1 MEIVVECPCL
11 FFVSKIRANTAKHLL
26 EKMLEMGNAKGNWPM
41 NNRLDFFKRLTAFLL
56 AMLLVT
62 TMMGDDFF
70 SLATS
75 DEIITEESVETDDSS
90 SAPEA
95 APAPEAVD
103 IPQEPVTEEQQ
114 APSEQGQV
122 VEPTTADSEIPVEPQ
137 PTVDENGNPIVV
149 PTEEQSNPE
158 TPSEPKESI
167 DDAEVTPN
175 PENIDKPETDKTNE
189 EDIEDPD
196 AKDKEEGIDD
206 EEAEDEEE
214 LVKEEEEEC
223 EHDWDYVSNG
233 DGTHIRKCTKC
244 DEEGEQEDCD
254 YDENGVCRKCGYE
267 DNSLVFQTFSK
278 EILGT
283 TVTVEGNMP
292 RNADVTIYYVG
303 KKAIENIVNDSLE
316 EGVFK
321 AYAAYDIT
329 IYDRYGNKYQPD
341 YDNNA
346 VKVTF
351 ESVHKL
357 DEVPDEEV
365 TVFRIEDDN
374 TVTEIE
380 ADASGE
386 DVSFDAEH
394 FSIYV
399 TGTNQ
404 TVPYMTVALGLTD
417 GFGYIK
423 QNDAASQTS
432 PNPYIRLKKAKF
444 AIYADDIENY
454 QFRATVY
461 KNVSTTTKI
470 SEATAVATG
479 TASITPTAIG
489 KQDVEIELS
498 TLPSQDD
505 YIAYNDYYAVIINL
519 IQGPSSN
526 INLVY
531 GTGDIPTFVLDEG
544 WQELEQSGVFIEDA
558 ANNIEVLDKT
568 TDTYSITSI
577 TGPDPSSAT
586 TSGTKLNPYA
596 TGEKDSYLYSKGD
609 KGTFVANLSNA
620 AATRTIKWS
629 SGNPSVIEVNENT
642 GEFVAKKSG
651 TTTVK
656 ATYTNASGDKEK
668 EINVTVIEFTINEK
682 DPDTQTASIA
692 YSGVVAEPAVV
703 AYQDRENGSKVT
715 VTASYPDR
723 NINVTN
729 SAKVAIT
736 YTLNGKSFVFNR
748 TFAIEKIELVSSYF
762 TDATNITVENGVI
775 TDISNI
781 DPNGTLAATAKP
793 VFNKDFTATIA
804 STTTS
809 LEGLTYSVRINAVA
823 NGNFKTVDGGIIW
836 TKSTTDNVG
845 ITAEIVS
852 GSTFDP
858 YVYTGT
864 AITLPENWSEVVT
877 FRNGNGE
884 VIDYISKNTA
894 EYKITD
900 RSGATS
906 EEIAKNAGD
915 KTLVFTITSGG
926 LTGIEI
932 KVDFVVVK
940 ADISKA
946 TINWKNQEFLH
957 DGKEHKAAPG
967 EDFTVSFNEQPLVY
981 NTDYT
986 VDYSPTGNYVD
997 ITGSSNVPQ
1006 VIIKGAG
1013 NNFDSDT
1020 KKEDADTTYKIV
1032 ANFAMDAI
1040 VRIRVGS
1047 TNYDGTT
1054 DKNYVIPYTKV
1065 YDGNSTAPNIILM
1078 MNGTTY
1084 TEGTDYTKTV
1094 VDKDGTT
1101 LSANVGTKVITITP
1115 LNTDISRL
1123 KGQTTKIIATY
1134 EVGKR
1139 PLTTSMVDISNL
1151 LSKEIRYTGSAIDV
1165 VTASS
1170 SSSAS
1175 DSYDVKVSYNGNTL
1189 NRDSDYKLTCE
1200 NNVNVSSTGATFTIE
1215 GMGNYTGTLT
1225 SSNFKFNIL
1234 PAIITKDTGDSTKAL
1249 VSFAD
1254 PVDNIVY
1261 TGTEKKP
1268 KVQVYLNN
1276 KPVSNDYSVVYDNNT
1291 AVGTD
1296 TATATVTG
1304 SGNLTGTVILPFS
1317 IKSNT
1322 QKVLSIKIRDYPAD
1336 YLQGRDVP
1344 NGEGITRY
1352 YTCKIPVEYTGSDFN
1367 GSVSVYYDDKKLT
1380 YRTDYTYA
1388 YVNAK
1393 NAKDYDTDV
1402 TNTDKSP
1409 YVLIQGKGNYKN
1421 SFAKVLFS
1429 IKPIDIS
1436 SETVQPTVTF
1446 TEKDSFAKRYTGS
1459 PVELE
1464 NLVVNVGTKPLT
1476 MSTDGITGDYT
1487 VTYND
1492 DKTSAGEKSITI
1504 TGINNYRGSLTKNYT
1519 VGTNLNK
1526 AKVAIYNPYDA
1537 TDAFVTLSENTSTK
1551 DNPFTAY
1558 WRNNKEPIVKLYG
1571 ENGAEIGND
1580 KLQISINSSLKGDN
1594 PTEYPSRKT
1603 ADINDTNYNL
1613 ITYTATATAAA
1624 EGYYGS
1630 TTVYYEIQPQSIL
1643 ANVAL
1648 TNNTST
1654 IYYDGGNGIFAPEFK
1669 YTYGGTEPY
1678 SLVGGTDFVPEN
1690 IDLGKSVP
1698 QTADYKVPTVSITG
1712 VGNFK
1717 DTYELNNL
1725 YYKPGYV
1732 KIEIED
1738 KGDVKKTVNTAD
1750 DVTQPIDTGIVYIYN
1765 GENQVP
1771 SKINVKN
1778 TNAAGTP
1785 VAESNYTV
1793 TMPTES
1799 TEVGT
1804 YTITV
1809 NITGANYENKTV
1821 KLTYK
1826 IIKNTIDSNYT
1837 VNIGDITY
1845 TNVDGGVYTADII
1858 KHYVDEKSLKLTVG
1872 VTNKTLTYDKD
1883 YEIVTATTEITKI
1896 NEIASYAGVL
1906 SIIGSNSTPS
1916 GGQTNWFFIK
1926 GKGTYDGY
1934 LQVFFNIVLDLN
1946 SSYAKVT
1953 IPNHYY
1959 NLKEDGLTTTNPVVP
1974 DIKYLAQDKTT
1985 WVSLD
1990 KPEDNCTVI
1999 RSADKKNS
2007 PGPDPNLAVEGKNI
2021 CKNTATEVKYYDT
2034 STNTSYP
2041 VCFRADLAN
2050 LAEQGIIK
2058 LTSGTE
2064 RAYTGSPVTATVS
2077 GLGDAVEMK
2086 SDALQGDYSIVY
2098 TTDPTAINTSVEPIA
2113 VKTYYVV
2120 VKAPAANIWQSQYFI
2135 PESNTGNKLSFKIKY
2150 DLSTATIKY
2159 YHNGQV
2165 VNDNTIPY
2173 EGRPMPVPAIITVG
2187 SDNVPIYNYN
2197 NSDNPLVSL
2206 NESTVE
2212 LVGKYTIIATPKDE
2226 NQVCGRLISPDFYVS
2241 GIDINRCTVTLTH
2254 PSVPYTGNPIEES
2267 AVGVTVK
2274 FNDKTLTRNTDYTL
2288 DFVNNLDAG
2297 TATINLKGINGYSGV
2312 YANPI
2317 TFTITPVEITSEMVS
2332 VETGYYQGYDQEVKP
2347 AVTIKN
2353 GNHTL
2358 LLDTDYKLGDY
2369 NNNKAITTEN
2379 TKASVIIK
2387 AGTSGNY
2394 KVTNPNGLKIEYD
2407 ILQLDLATAKI
2418 QIDPKS
2424 AEWTGEEL
2432 KVEDIIKSV
2441 TTSSGIVLRSEK
2453 DDSTAYDY
2461 IIKVLNNANT
2471 KTMLKEQGTYQLR
2484 IEGKNNCTGYLQVPF
2499 EITARSLANNYHYY
2513 YSSSSTSTGF
2523 IGTWTYM
2530 QDLDGDTT
2538 NGAQPG
2544 YITQGSYTDS
2554 NGNDV
2559 PECLTIKVYD
2569 CTTVNDGVDNIP
2581 KVEIVDSGVK
2591 DSGKDYQLVSGTD
2604 FTVSVTNAKTA
2615 GSAIW
2620 NRTVTADK
2628 HATVADGCPTVT
2640 ITGTGR
2646 YMDSISIPFNIGKNI
2661 NNLGLTVVYTITGA
2675 VDVAN
2680 TAISKPTY
2688 TYVEANKDKAAWA
2701 YTYNGVEQKPTNIS
2715 VKYKPVGA
2723 TSEVPLSTDN
2733 YDISY
2738 ENVNGNEDA
2747 SVDAGYKYITIT
2759 GKGDYCGTIS
2769 QRYQINRK
2777 SITAIINKTNNN
2789 FPANKVFTNENPM
2802 IATSDGTATGKK
2814 VLSFAVSGSSV
2825 SRMTGSS
2832 TTTNTAKTYLV
2843 DTKKMN
2849 QTEADKFAGYYYAVY
2864 DKDPIKPTVTVTDHT
2879 LGIHGTSSAVLTDKD
2894 IELTYANNNKVSEF
2908 VIASNAVSNYT
2919 PAIINVS
2926 FKGSAAND
2934 FTSGGNYYVPEGT
2947 TSTYQIEFLIVI
2959 HNLSKDFYAQLLNE
2973 TGDELTEPNFKYDN
2987 GKAFRPKVKVTNG
3000 TQVLTEGQDN
3010 DYILEYE
3017 NNVRPGEATVTVTG
3031 VNNYMGTKTLHY
3043 TIWADLADTEIYYKS
3058 EGVYVQGT
3066 PEQLYTGKAIDYGV
3080 PRIYLALPIE
3090 NNVTE
3095 IKPLIEGKDY
3105 YAINPKSDN
3114 AFLTGGSIT
3123 YRGSTKYWVGDKGPI
3138 DYKVTFDKSLI
3149 DVDGITEGQEF
3160 KYTGDVIKPEMT
3172 LNVSTAKA
3180 EPTIYYR
3187 NYGKENQELLDSDD
3201 DFVKIGTITA
3211 VIKYK
3216 LGEESGEIEKTYK
3229 IVPRPIYDCKV
3240 VYTENNRYTGYQIK
3254 PSVSVFIVSDNGV
3267 KTLEEG
3273 TQYKVEYGENIYS
3286 LCTLK
3291 VTGCCD
3297 EITSSK
3303 TYFPKINLGAP
3314 VNLKT
3319 TADGSSVTATWVHD
3333 IYTAGEEVEI
3343 IKASTNELIA
3353 LKKIEG
3359 TKGTCTFD
3367 GLENVTNYIV
3377 KIRSY
3382 QYIGESKELKYSSDW
3397 DNAKQSSVTTGIA
3410 TSEMSVES
3418 NAVGKVTIKWD
3429 PDGDVVIY
3437 KIYRAESADASDKGT
3452 KIAVFPAST
3461 GVYTNSNLDKKSPYV
3476 SDYWYYIEGY
3486 AIINNELTLVSTSE
3500 KMHVTVMQ

>member
-1 MEIVVECPCL
+1 
-11 FFVSKIRANTAKHLL
+11 
-26 EKMLEMGNAKGNWPM
+26 MGNAKGNWPM
-41 NNRLDFFKRLTAFLL
+41 NNRLNFFKRLTAFLL

-75 DEIITEESVETDDSS
+75 DEIITEESVETGDSS

-95 APAPEAVD
+95 APAAEAVD
-103 IPQEPVTEEQQ
+103 IPQEPAAEEQQ
-114 APSEQGQV
+114 APSEPGQV
-122 VEPTTADSEIPVEPQ
+122 VEPATNDAEIPTEPQ
-137 PTVDENGNPIVV
+137 PTVDENGNPVV
-149 PTEEQSNPE
+149 APTEEQPKPE

-175 PENIDKPETDKTNE
+175 PENIDEPETDKTNE

-206 EEAEDEEE
+206 EETEDEEE
-214 LVKEEEEEC
+214 LVKEGEEEC
-223 EHDWDYVSNG
+223 EHEWKYVSNG
-233 DGTHIRKCTKC
+233 NGTHFRKCTKC

-351 ESVHKL
+351 ESVNKL
-357 DEVPDEEV
+357 EEVPDEEV
-365 TVFRIEDDN
+365 TVFRIEDDYS
-374 TVTEIE
+374 VTEIA

-386 DVSFDAEH
+386 DVSFEAEH

-399 TGTNQ
+399 TGTNS
-404 TVPYMTVALGLTD
+404 TVPYVTVALGLTD
-417 GFGYIK
+417 GFGYVK
-423 QNDAASQTS
+423 QNDATS
-432 PNPYIRLKKAKF
+432 STSTSPYIRLKKAKF
-444 AIYADDIENY
+444 AIYADEVSTY
-454 QFRATVY
+454 SFRATVY
-461 KNVSTTTKI
+461 KNVSETSDIADATAI
-470 SEATAVATG
+470 STGTASVEATAV
-479 TASITPTAIG
+479 G
-489 KQDVEIELS
+489 KQDIEIEL
-498 TLPSQDD
+498 TTINGQDD
-505 YIAYNDYYAVIINL
+505 YIAQGDYYAVVINL
-519 IQGPSSN
+519 IQGPSTN

-531 GTGDIPTFVLDEG
+531 GTGAIPTYVLDEG
-544 WQELEQSGVFIEDA
+544 WQELDQNGVFVEDPS
-558 ANNIEVLDKT
+558 NNIEVLDAT
-568 TDTYSITSI
+568 TDTYTITSI
-577 TGPDPSSAT
+577 TGPDPSSAA

-596 TGEKDSYLYSKGD
+596 TGANDSYLYSKGD
-609 KGTFVANLSNA
+609 TGTFVANLSNA
-620 AATRTIKWS
+620 AATRAITWS
-629 SGNPSVIEVNENT
+629 VADSSIIDVNATT
-642 GEFVAKKSG
+642 GEFIAKKSG
-651 TTTVK
+651 DTTVT
-656 ATYTNASGDKEK
+656 ATYKNASGNNTKS
-668 EINVTVIEFTINEK
+668 INVKVLEFTINGK
-682 DPDTQTASIA
+682 DPDSITADIDYTGA
-692 YSGVVAEPAVV
+692 AVEPAVV
-703 AYQDRENGSKVT
+703 AYQNKDNGQEVT
-715 VTASYPDR
+715 VTSSYSE
-723 NINVTN
+723 NTKAT
-729 SAKVAIT
+729 SGAKVAIK
-736 YTLNGKSFVFNR
+736 YTISGKNFVFNR
-748 TFAIEKIELVSSYF
+748 TFTINKRALVSGVF
-762 TDATNITVENGVI
+762 TNDTTLTVENGVI
-775 TDISNI
+775 TAIGNT
-781 DPNGTLAATAKP
+781 DPTGLFPATAKP
-793 VFNKDFTATIA
+793 VFGQDFTATIV
-804 STTTS
+804 STSTS
-809 LEGLTYSVRINAVA
+809 IDGLTYVVRINAVA
-823 NGNFKTVDGGIIW
+823 DGNFTTEAGGILW
-836 TKSTTDNVG
+836 TKATTDNVG

-884 VIDYISKNTA
+884 VIDYINKTTA

-906 EEIAKNAGD
+906 EEITKNAGD
-915 KTLVFTITSGG
+915 KSIVFTIISGG

-946 TINWKNQEFLH
+946 TINWTKQEFLH
-957 DGKEHKAAPG
+957 DGTEHKAAPG
-967 EDFTVSFNEQPLVY
+967 EDFTVSFNGQPLVY

-986 VDYSPTGNYVD
+986 VEYSPTGNYVD

-1020 KKEDADTTYKIV
+1020 KKEDADTTFKIV

-1047 TNYDGTT
+1047 TNYDGTA

-1115 LNTDISRL
+1115 LNTDTSRL
-1123 KGQTTKIIATY
+1123 KGQTTVITATY

-1189 NRDSDYKLTCE
+1189 DRNSDYTLTCE

-1215 GMGNYTGTLT
+1215 GMGNYSGTLT

-1234 PAIITKDTGDSTKAL
+1234 PAIITKDTGDSTKA
-1249 VSFAD
+1249 FARFAED
-1254 PVDNIVY
+1254 INNIVY
-1261 TGTEKKP
+1261 TGTAKEP
-1268 KVQVYLNN
+1268 SVKVELNGN
-1276 KPVSNDYSVVYDNNT
+1276 EVSEEYYKVNYDSNI

-1296 TATATVTG
+1296 TAKVTITG
-1304 SGNLTGTVILPFS
+1304 TGNLTGTAILTFS

-1322 QKVLSIKIRDYPAD
+1322 EKVLDIRIQTDYVAK
-1336 YLQGRDVP
+1336 YLPNYDEK
-1344 NGEGITRY
+1344 NGEEITRY
-1352 YTCKIPVEYTGSDFN
+1352 YTCDVPVEYTGSDFN
-1367 GSVSVYYDDKKLT
+1367 GSVAVYYDDTKLK
-1380 YRTDYTYA
+1380 YKTDYTYT

-1393 NAKDYDTDV
+1393 NAKDYDTTV
-1402 TNTDKSP
+1402 ANLANNP

-1421 SFAKVLFS
+1421 SICKVLFS
-1429 IKPIDIS
+1429 IKPVNLESD
-1436 SETVQPTVTF
+1436 TVKPTVTF
-1446 TEKDSFAKRYTGS
+1446 AEKDNFVKAYTGN
-1459 PVELE
+1459 PVDLE
-1464 NLVVNVGTKPLT
+1464 ELVVKVGSKTLT
-1476 MSTDGITGDYT
+1476 MSTDGGTTGDYT

-1492 DKTSAGEKSITI
+1492 DKSSAGEKSITI
-1504 TGINNYRGSLTKNYT
+1504 TGINNYRGSLTKEYT
-1519 VGTNLNK
+1519 VGTNINK
-1526 AKVAIYNPYDA
+1526 AQVAILDPYSL
-1537 TDAFVTLSENTSTK
+1537 TEFVPKGENTSTK
-1551 DNPFTAY
+1551 DAPYNTVI
-1558 WRNNKEPIVKLYG
+1558 WKNNAAPIVKLYG
-1571 ENGAEIGND
+1571 ENGAEIDNS

-1594 PTEYPSRKT
+1594 PTEYPSRET
-1603 ADINDTNYNL
+1603 VDRNDTNYNL
-1613 ITYTATATAAA
+1613 ITYKAEATTDTA
-1624 EGYYGS
+1624 GYYGNI
-1630 TTVYYEIQPQSIL
+1630 TVYYEIQPQKIGISNGMDWGNADSEQRYCGNAGEYKPIFKFYYGSDTYIL
-1643 ANVAL
+1643 NENDVVKDFIPYPVNL
-1648 TNNTST
+1648 
-1654 IYYDGGNGIFAPEFK
+1654 
-1669 YTYGGTEPY
+1669 GTPAA
-1678 SLVGGTDFVPEN
+1678 
-1690 IDLGKSVP
+1690 
-1698 QTADYKVPTVSITG
+1698 QTTTAERTVYG
-1712 VGNFK
+1712 VGNFT
-1717 DTYELNNL
+1717 DSYSMNNIQFL
-1725 YYKPGYV
+1725 PGYV
-1732 KIEIED
+1732 NIEVED
-1738 KGDVKKTVNTAD
+1738 NGEVKKTVNTKD
-1750 DVTQPIDTGIVYIYN
+1750 DMSQPIDTGIVYIYS
-1765 GENQVP
+1765 GSTQKP
-1771 SKINVKN
+1771 SEIKVKN
-1778 TNAAGTP
+1778 TNDAATDVP
-1785 VAESNYTV
+1785 TSDYTV

-1809 NITGANYENKTV
+1809 DITGANYENKTV

-1837 VNIGDITY
+1837 ATVGDITY
-1845 TNVDGGVYTADII
+1845 ANVDGGVYTANII
-1858 KHYVDEKSLKLTVG
+1858 KGYVDEKSLNLSVG
-1872 VTNKTLTYDKD
+1872 VTNKTLVYDTD
-1883 YEIVTATTEITKI
+1883 YEIVTDATELTDIQKLPEY
-1896 NEIASYAGVL
+1896 ASVSG
-1906 SIIGSNSTPS
+1906 IIGSNNTPS

-1934 LQVFFNIVLDLN
+1934 LQVFFNIVLDFN
-1946 SSYAKVT
+1946 STYAKVT
-1953 IPNHYY
+1953 IEKHYY
-1959 NLKEDGLTTTNPVVP
+1959 NLKADGTTVDPVKP
-1974 DIKYLAQDKTT
+1974 IIKYLAQDKST
-1985 WVSLD
+1985 WATLPDSA
-1990 KPEDNCTVI
+1990 DNYTVL
-1999 RSADKKNS
+1999 RSADRATR
-2007 PGPDPNLAVEGKNI
+2007 PGPDPNLSVEGKNI
-2021 CKNTATEVKYYDT
+2021 CRNVATKVKYYDEAT
-2034 STNTSYP
+2034 DTSYN

-2050 LAEQGIIK
+2050 YDGISIS
-2058 LTSGTE
+2058 SGTVY
-2064 RAYTGSPVTATVS
+2064 AYTGSPVTVTVS
-2077 GLGDAVEMK
+2077 GLDEATEIK
-2086 SDALQGDYSIVY
+2086 SDGQQGDYSVVY
-2098 TTDPTAINTSVEPIA
+2098 TTDHTAIATSQEHVE
-2113 VKTYYVV
+2113 VGTYYVV
-2120 VKAPAANIWQSQYFI
+2120 IKAPAASTWESEYFI
-2135 PESNTGNKLSFKIKY
+2135 PESNTGNRFSFKIKY
-2150 DLSTATIKY
+2150 NLATAKIAY
-2159 YHNGQV
+2159 YNNSQV
-2165 VNDNTIPY
+2165 VNDDTIPY
-2173 EGRPMPVPAIITVG
+2173 TGVAQSIPAIITAG
-2187 SDNVPIYNYN
+2187 SDNEQIYNYAN
-2197 NSDNPLVSL
+2197 TTNDLVSL
-2206 NESTVE
+2206 SPATVQ
-2212 LVGKYTIIATPKDE
+2212 LIGPYTITATAKDE
-2226 NQVCGRLISPDFYVS
+2226 DKVYGTLKSTLTVS
-2241 GIDINRCTVTLTH
+2241 GIDINECTISLSTT
-2254 PSVPYTGNPIEES
+2254 SVPYTGSPIEEPT
-2267 AVGVTVK
+2267 VKVTVK
-2274 FNDKTLTRNTDYTL
+2274 YKDTVLTRNTDYTL
-2288 DFVNNLDAG
+2288 DFTDNIDAG
-2297 TATINLKGINGYSGV
+2297 TAKIKVSGINGYSGV
-2312 YANPI
+2312 YATNP
-2317 TFTITPVEITSEMVS
+2317 TFTITPVEITAQMVS
-2332 VETGYYQGYDQEVKP
+2332 VETGYYQGYNQEVKP

-2353 GNHTL
+2353 GTHTL
-2358 LLDTDYKLGDY
+2358 SEETDYVIAQY
-2369 NNNKAITTEN
+2369 SNNKAITTAD

-2394 KVTNPNGLKIEYD
+2394 TVSDPNGLSVLFE
-2407 ILQLDLATAKI
+2407 ILQLDLAKANVT
-2418 QIDPKS
+2418 IDPDS
-2424 AEWTGEEL
+2424 AEWTGEVL
-2432 KVEDIIKSV
+2432 NVDDIIKSV
-2441 TTSSGIVLRSEK
+2441 KTASGIELRSK
-2453 DDSTAYDY
+2453 KSDAAAYDY
-2461 IIKVLNNANT
+2461 EIKVLNNANAAAE
-2471 KTMLKEQGTYQLR
+2471 LKEQGTYQLR

-2544 YITQGSYTDS
+2544 YITQGSYPDS

-2620 NRTVTADK
+2620 NRTVTEDK

-2688 TYVEANKDKAAWA
+2688 TYVEADKDKAAWA

-2715 VKYKPVGA
+2715 VKYTPAGQTTA
-2723 TSEVPLSTDN
+2723 IPLSTNN
-2733 YDISY
+2733 YDVTY
-2738 ENVNGNEDA
+2738 EDINGNEDA
-2747 SVDAGYKYITIT
+2747 SVNAGYKYVTIT

-2789 FPANKVFTNENPM
+2789 ISSKVFSNENPM
-2802 IATSDGTATGKK
+2802 IATNDGTATGTK
-2814 VLSFAVSGSSV
+2814 VLTFTVSGSAV

-2832 TTTNTAKTYLV
+2832 STTNTAKKYLV
-2843 DTKKMN
+2843 DTGKMN

-2864 DKDPIKPTVTVTDHT
+2864 DKTAIEPTVTVTDHT
-2879 LGIHGTSSAVLTDKD
+2879 LGKNGTSSSVLSDKD
-2894 IELTYANNNKVSEF
+2894 INLTYDNNDKISSY
-2908 VIASNAVSNYT
+2908 VIASNAVSSYK
-2919 PAIINVS
+2919 AAVINVN
-2926 FKGSAAND
+2926 FTGSAAND
-2934 FTSGGNYYVPEGT
+2934 FTGGGNYYVPEGT
-2947 TSTYQIEFLIVI
+2947 TSSYQIEFLVVI
-2959 HNLSKDFYAQLLNE
+2959 HDMSNDFYAQLMDESGN
-2973 TGDELTEPNFKYDN
+2973 ELTEPNFKYDS
-2987 GKAFRPKVKVTNG
+2987 GKAFTPKVKVTNG
-3000 TQVLTEGQDN
+3000 TQVLTEGDDN
-3010 DYILEYE
+3010 DYILEYT
-3017 NNVRPGEATVTVTG
+3017 NNVRPGEATVKITG
-3031 VNNYMGTKTLHY
+3031 VNNYTGTKTLHF
-3043 TIWADLADTEIYYKS
+3043 TIWGDLADTEVYYLS
-3058 EGVYVQGT
+3058 DGVYVQGV
-3066 PEQLYTGKAIDYGV
+3066 PKQLYTGEAITYGL
-3080 PRIYLALPIE
+3080 PRLYLALPIE
-3090 NNVTE
+3090 NNVTTIE
-3095 IKPLIEGKDY
+3095 PLKEGVDY
-3105 YAINPKSDN
+3105 YAYNPQSDN
-3114 AFLTGGSIT
+3114 GYLTGGSIT
-3123 YRGSTKYWVGDKGPI
+3123 YKGSTKYWVGDKGPI
-3138 DYKVTFDKSLI
+3138 NYAVAFDKSLI
-3149 DVDGITEGQEF
+3149 DVDGVEDGQKF
-3160 KYTGDVIKPEMT
+3160 TYTGFKIKPEMK

-3180 EPTIYYR
+3180 GPVTYYR
-3187 NYGKENQELLDSDD
+3187 NYGQAEQEILDTDD
-3201 DFVKIGTITA
+3201 DFINIGTITA
-3211 VIKYK
+3211 VIPYQ
-3216 LGEESGEIEKTYK
+3216 LGEESGELEKTYE
-3229 IVPRPIYDCKV
+3229 ITPRPVYDCKV

-3254 PSVSVFIVSDNGV
+3254 PSVSVFIVSDEGV

-3314 VNLKT
+3314 VNLRT
-3319 TADGSSVTATWVHD
+3319 SADGSSVTATWVHD
-3333 IYTAGEEVEI
+3333 IYSAGEEVEI

-3418 NAVGKVTIKWD
+3418 NAVGKVTIKWN
-3429 PDGDVVIY
+3429 PDGDVVVY

-3486 AIINNELTLVSTSE
+3486 AIINNTLTLVSTSE

>member
-1 MEIVVECPCL
+1 MDDQKNKLDENLTITINVKGTNYVAQTIT
-11 FFVSKIRANTAKHLL
+11 FTYKIASNNIAGFYGTLSDIPYTA
-26 EKMLEMGNAKGNWPM
+26 
-41 NNRLDFFKRLTAFLL
+41 
-56 AMLLVT
+56 T
-62 TMMGDDFF
+62 TVDIKTVKKATLK
-70 SLATS
+70 LATTKGGAELKPGI
-75 DEIITEESVETDDSS
+75 DYELVE
-90 SAPEA
+90 
-95 APAPEAVD
+95 
-103 IPQEPVTEEQQ
+103 
-114 APSEQGQV
+114 
-122 VEPTTADSEIPVEPQ
+122 
-137 PTVDENGNPIVV
+137 
-149 PTEEQSNPE
+149 
-158 TPSEPKESI
+158 
-167 DDAEVTPN
+167 DDAETQ
-175 PENIDKPETDKTNE
+175 TDKFTTQF
-189 EDIEDPD
+189 
-196 AKDKEEGIDD
+196 GI
-206 EEAEDEEE
+206 
-214 LVKEEEEEC
+214 
-223 EHDWDYVSNG
+223 
-233 DGTHIRKCTKC
+233 
-244 DEEGEQEDCD
+244 
-254 YDENGVCRKCGYE
+254 
-267 DNSLVFQTFSK
+267 
-278 EILGT
+278 
-283 TVTVEGNMP
+283 
-292 RNADVTIYYVG
+292 
-303 KKAIENIVNDSLE
+303 
-316 EGVFK
+316 
-321 AYAAYDIT
+321 
-329 IYDRYGNKYQPD
+329 NKY
-341 YDNNA
+341 
-346 VKVTF
+346 K
-351 ESVHKL
+351 
-357 DEVPDEEV
+357 
-365 TVFRIEDDN
+365 
-374 TVTEIE
+374 
-380 ADASGE
+380 
-386 DVSFDAEH
+386 
-394 FSIYV
+394 
-399 TGTNQ
+399 
-404 TVPYMTVALGLTD
+404 
-417 GFGYIK
+417 
-423 QNDAASQTS
+423 
-432 PNPYIRLKKAKF
+432 
-444 AIYADDIENY
+444 
-454 QFRATVY
+454 
-461 KNVSTTTKI
+461 
-470 SEATAVATG
+470 TAVVTK
-479 TASITPTAIG
+479 S
-489 KQDVEIELS
+489 
-498 TLPSQDD
+498 LPSYQTN
-505 YIAYNDYYAVIINL
+505 YI
-519 IQGPSSN
+519 
-526 INLVY
+526 
-531 GTGDIPTFVLDEG
+531 FV
-544 WQELEQSGVFIEDA
+544 
-558 ANNIEVLDKT
+558 
-568 TDTYSITSI
+568 
-577 TGPDPSSAT
+577 
-586 TSGTKLNPYA
+586 
-596 TGEKDSYLYSKGD
+596 KGI
-609 KGTFVANLSNA
+609 G
-620 AATRTIKWS
+620 I
-629 SGNPSVIEVNENT
+629 
-642 GEFVAKKSG
+642 
-651 TTTVK
+651 
-656 ATYTNASGDKEK
+656 
-668 EINVTVIEFTINEK
+668 
-682 DPDTQTASIA
+682 
-692 YSGVVAEPAVV
+692 YSG
-703 AYQDRENGSKVT
+703 Y
-715 VTASYPDR
+715 
-723 NINVTN
+723 
-729 SAKVAIT
+729 
-736 YTLNGKSFVFNR
+736 
-748 TFAIEKIELVSSYF
+748 
-762 TDATNITVENGVI
+762 
-775 TDISNI
+775 
-781 DPNGTLAATAKP
+781 
-793 VFNKDFTATIA
+793 
-804 STTTS
+804 
-809 LEGLTYSVRINAVA
+809 
-823 NGNFKTVDGGIIW
+823 
-836 TKSTTDNVG
+836 
-845 ITAEIVS
+845 
-852 GSTFDP
+852 
-858 YVYTGT
+858 
-864 AITLPENWSEVVT
+864 
-877 FRNGNGE
+877 
-884 VIDYISKNTA
+884 
-894 EYKITD
+894 
-900 RSGATS
+900 
-906 EEIAKNAGD
+906 
-915 KTLVFTITSGG
+915 
-926 LTGIEI
+926 
-932 KVDFVVVK
+932 
-940 ADISKA
+940 
-946 TINWKNQEFLH
+946 
-957 DGKEHKAAPG
+957 
-967 EDFTVSFNEQPLVY
+967 
-981 NTDYT
+981 
-986 VDYSPTGNYVD
+986 
-997 ITGSSNVPQ
+997 
-1006 VIIKGAG
+1006 
-1013 NNFDSDT
+1013 
-1020 KKEDADTTYKIV
+1020 
-1032 ANFAMDAI
+1032 
-1040 VRIRVGS
+1040 
-1047 TNYDGTT
+1047 
-1054 DKNYVIPYTKV
+1054 
-1065 YDGNSTAPNIILM
+1065 
-1078 MNGTTY
+1078 
-1084 TEGTDYTKTV
+1084 
-1094 VDKDGTT
+1094 
-1101 LSANVGTKVITITP
+1101 
-1115 LNTDISRL
+1115 
-1123 KGQTTKIIATY
+1123 
-1134 EVGKR
+1134 
-1139 PLTTSMVDISNL
+1139 
-1151 LSKEIRYTGSAIDV
+1151 
-1165 VTASS
+1165 
-1170 SSSAS
+1170 
-1175 DSYDVKVSYNGNTL
+1175 
-1189 NRDSDYKLTCE
+1189 
-1200 NNVNVSSTGATFTIE
+1200 
-1215 GMGNYTGTLT
+1215 
-1225 SSNFKFNIL
+1225 
-1234 PAIITKDTGDSTKAL
+1234 
-1249 VSFAD
+1249 
-1254 PVDNIVY
+1254 
-1261 TGTEKKP
+1261 
-1268 KVQVYLNN
+1268 
-1276 KPVSNDYSVVYDNNT
+1276 
-1291 AVGTD
+1291 
-1296 TATATVTG
+1296 
-1304 SGNLTGTVILPFS
+1304 
-1317 IKSNT
+1317 
-1322 QKVLSIKIRDYPAD
+1322 
-1336 YLQGRDVP
+1336 
-1344 NGEGITRY
+1344 
-1352 YTCKIPVEYTGSDFN
+1352 CKIP
-1367 GSVSVYYDDKKLT
+1367 
-1380 YRTDYTYA
+1380 
-1388 YVNAK
+1388 
-1393 NAKDYDTDV
+1393 
-1402 TNTDKSP
+1402 
-1409 YVLIQGKGNYKN
+1409 
-1421 SFAKVLFS
+1421 
-1429 IKPIDIS
+1429 
-1436 SETVQPTVTF
+1436 
-1446 TEKDSFAKRYTGS
+1446 
-1459 PVELE
+1459 
-1464 NLVVNVGTKPLT
+1464 
-1476 MSTDGITGDYT
+1476 
-1487 VTYND
+1487 
-1492 DKTSAGEKSITI
+1492 
-1504 TGINNYRGSLTKNYT
+1504 
-1519 VGTNLNK
+1519 
-1526 AKVAIYNPYDA
+1526 
-1537 TDAFVTLSENTSTK
+1537 
-1551 DNPFTAY
+1551 
-1558 WRNNKEPIVKLYG
+1558 
-1571 ENGAEIGND
+1571 
-1580 KLQISINSSLKGDN
+1580 
-1594 PTEYPSRKT
+1594 
-1603 ADINDTNYNL
+1603 
-1613 ITYTATATAAA
+1613 
-1624 EGYYGS
+1624 
-1630 TTVYYEIQPQSIL
+1630 
-1643 ANVAL
+1643 
-1648 TNNTST
+1648 
-1654 IYYDGGNGIFAPEFK
+1654 
-1669 YTYGGTEPY
+1669 
-1678 SLVGGTDFVPEN
+1678 
-1690 IDLGKSVP
+1690 
-1698 QTADYKVPTVSITG
+1698 
-1712 VGNFK
+1712 
-1717 DTYELNNL
+1717 
-1725 YYKPGYV
+1725 
-1732 KIEIED
+1732 
-1738 KGDVKKTVNTAD
+1738 
-1750 DVTQPIDTGIVYIYN
+1750 
-1765 GENQVP
+1765 
-1771 SKINVKN
+1771 
-1778 TNAAGTP
+1778 
-1785 VAESNYTV
+1785 
-1793 TMPTES
+1793 
-1799 TEVGT
+1799 
-1804 YTITV
+1804 
-1809 NITGANYENKTV
+1809 
-1821 KLTYK
+1821 
-1826 IIKNTIDSNYT
+1826 
-1837 VNIGDITY
+1837 
-1845 TNVDGGVYTADII
+1845 
-1858 KHYVDEKSLKLTVG
+1858 
-1872 VTNKTLTYDKD
+1872 
-1883 YEIVTATTEITKI
+1883 
-1896 NEIASYAGVL
+1896 
-1906 SIIGSNSTPS
+1906 
-1916 GGQTNWFFIK
+1916 
-1926 GKGTYDGY
+1926 
-1934 LQVFFNIVLDLN
+1934 FNIVLDIGN
-1946 SSYAKVT
+1946 DAYAKVT

-2058 LTSGTE
+2058 LTSGAE

-2098 TTDPTAINTSVEPIA
+2098 TTDPTALNTSVEPIA

-2226 NQVCGRLISPDFYVS
+2226 NQVCGTLISPDFYVS

-2908 VIASNAVSNYT
+2908 VLASNAVSNYT

-3105 YAINPKSDN
+3105 YAVNPNSDN

-3410 TSEMSVES
+3410 TSEMRVES